1 MKPGSIID
9 MHLYVSYIGLK
20 AELEEM
26 IENYILSFCKSK
38 SGIFYTSRDF
48 LIINATR
55 VNITDV

>member
-1 MKPGSIID
+1 

-38 SGIFYTSRDF
+38 SGIFYTNRDF